1 MVNIEI
7 CISSDNLSVLEK
19 QVLAAKNGGAKRV
32 ELCANM
38 LEDGL
43 TPSESAIELARSVL
57 SDEQAL
63 MVMIRPRKG
72 DFYYSQQEVQQMR
85 SSIIAAA
92 KLGAKGVVFGLLD
105 ASQTELAITDMQSLV
120 ALATE
125 NGLEVTCHRAFDV
138 LSDPL
143 AGLAHLQAIG
153 VKRVLT
159 AGGKWGCPTLAT
171 DNAHVF
177 ASYLHAAQ
185 GGLEIICSG
194 GITPQNAALIVA
206 QQKPIK
212 NKSSIC
218 LSLHAYSGVLTDG
231 LVNESKVAL
240 LCSAANSD

>member
-7 CISSDNLSVLEK
+7 CISSDNLSMLAK

-43 TPSESAIELARSVL
+43 TPSDSAVELASSVL
-57 SDEQAL
+57 TDEQAL

-72 DFYYSQQEVQQMR
+72 DFHYSSQEVQHMR

-105 ASQTELAITDMQSLV
+105 ASQTELALTDMQSLV

-125 NGLEVTCHRAFDV
+125 NGLEVTCHRAFDA

-143 AGLAHLQAIG
+143 AGLAQLQAIG

-159 AGGKWGCPTLAT
+159 AGGKWGYPTLAT
-171 DNAHVF
+171 NNASVF
-177 ASYLHAAQ
+177 ASFLQAAQ
-185 GGLEIICSG
+185 GEIEIICSG
-194 GITPQNAALIVA
+194 GITPQNAASVVA
-206 QQKPIK
+206 QQTSFK
-212 NKSSIC
+212 NQASHC

-231 LVNESKVAL
+231 LVDERKVAL
-240 LCSAANSD
+240 LCSAANSN